1 LADLDALLRDYPST
15 LQLSRSVIGV
25 WPEHQAY
32 LARNFKARSPVQ
44 MTATELASSSI
55 LKLIGRNDERFASHY
70 RWTCER
76 LNEEELFFHR
86 NGRYRL
92 STFAEALAEVY
103 SNADYMT
110 RYMDGLLLT
119 QSLWFNHA
127 ATFEM
132 FLNRLLPLARSRA
145 RYLEIGPG
153 HGLMTYFAAR
163 TPAID
168 TLEAWD
174 VSSVSLAET
183 RTALAVLGIEKDV
196 SFTEV
201 DILNA
206 EQAPGGYDMVVISE
220 VLEHLERPGEAL
232 SFLNSALDAG
242 GLIYVNVPINSP
254 SPDHIY
260 LIEHPAA
267 GLALIEAAGFEVL
280 SQELYATQGRPIE
293 KALRDRISISMA
305 VIGRKN

>member
-1 LADLDALLRDYPST
+1 LADLDALLRDFPST
-15 LQLSRSVIGV
+15 LRLSRSVVGV
-25 WPEHQAY
+25 WPEHQAF
-32 LARNFKARSPVQ
+32 LARNFEVRSPEQ
-44 MTATELASSSI
+44 MTATELASASI
-55 LKLIGRNDERFASHY
+55 LKLIGGEEERFAWHY
-70 RWTCER
+70 RWTCAR

-103 SNADYMT
+103 SNNDYMT

-132 FLNRLLPLARSRA
+132 FLNRLLPLARNGA

-153 HGLMTYFAAR
+153 HGLMTYFAASV
-163 TPAID
+163 PAID
-168 TLEAWD
+168 SLEVWD
-174 VSSVSLAET
+174 VSSVSLEET
-183 RTALAVLGIEKDV
+183 RTALAVLGATKTV

-201 DILNA
+201 DILA
-206 EQAPGGYDMVVISE
+206 VDEAPGRYDMVVISE
-220 VLEHLERPGEAL
+220 VLEHLERPGQAL
-232 SFLNSALDAG
+232 SFLNSALNPG

-267 GLALIEAAGFEVL
+267 GLALIEAAGFEIV
-280 SQELYATQGRPIE
+280 SQELYATQGRAIE

-305 VIGRKN
+305 VVGRKN

>member
-1 LADLDALLRDYPST
+1 LADLDSLLQDYPST
-15 LQLSRSVIGV
+15 LQLSRSVVDV
-25 WPEHQAY
+25 WPEHQSY
-32 LARNFKARSPVQ
+32 LARNFKVRSPEQ

-55 LKLIGRNDERFASHY
+55 LKLIRSDEQRFARHY
-70 RWTCER
+70 RWTCDR

-103 SNADYMT
+103 SNNDYMA

-132 FLNRLLPLARSRA
+132 FLNRLLPLAERGA

-153 HGLMTYFAAR
+153 HGLMTYFAAK

-168 TLEAWD
+168 RLEVWD
-174 VSSVSLAET
+174 VSSVSLDET
-183 RTALAVLGIEKDV
+183 RTALTVLGIEKDV
-196 SFTEV
+196 GFTEV
-201 DILNA
+201 DILA
-206 EQAPGGYDMVVISE
+206 AKEAPGRYDMVVISE
-220 VLEHLERPGEAL
+220 VLEHLERPDQAL
-232 SFLNSALDAG
+232 AFLNSALNPG

-260 LIEHPAA
+260 LLEHPAA
-267 GLALIEAAGFEVL
+267 GVALIEAAGFEIVAE
-280 SQELYATQGRPIE
+280 ELYATQGRAIE
-293 KALRDRISISMA
+293 KALRDRISISMGI
-305 VIGRKN
+305 VGRKH

>member
-1 LADLDALLRDYPST
+1 MIA
-15 LQLSRSVIGV
+15 V
-25 WPEHQAY
+25 WPEHQTY
-32 LARNFKARSPVQ
+32 LARNFKVRSPEQ

-55 LKLIGRNDERFASHY
+55 LKLTKGEEERFARHY
-70 RWTCER
+70 RWTCDR

-92 STFAEALAEVY
+92 NTFAEALAEVY
-103 SNADYMT
+103 SNNDYMT

-127 ATFEM
+127 ATLEM
-132 FLNRLLPLARSRA
+132 FLNRLLPLARSGA

-168 TLEAWD
+168 ALEVWD
-174 VSSVSLAET
+174 VSSVSLDET
-183 RTALAVLGIEKDV
+183 RAALAVLGITKTV
-196 SFTEV
+196 RFTEV
-201 DILNA
+201 DILA
-206 EQAPGGYDMVVISE
+206 ADEASGRYDMVVISE
-220 VLEHLERPGEAL
+220 VLEHLERPGQAL
-232 SFLNSALDAG
+232 SFLNSTLDPG

-260 LIEHPAA
+260 LLEHPAA
-267 GLALIEAAGFEVL
+267 GLALIEAAGFEIV
-280 SQELYATQGRPIE
+280 SHELYATQGRAIE

-305 VIGRKN
+305 IVGRKN

>member
-1 LADLDALLRDYPST
+1 MT

-32 LARNFKARSPVQ
+32 LARNFKVRSPEQ

-55 LKLIGRNDERFASHY
+55 LKLMGREDERFASHY
-70 RWTCER
+70 RSTCER

-103 SNADYMT
+103 SDTDYMT

-132 FLNRLLPLARSRA
+132 FLNRLLPLAREGA

-153 HGLMTYFAAR
+153 HGLMTSFAAR
-163 TPAID
+163 TPAIG
-168 TLEAWD
+168 TLEVWD

-183 RTALAVLGIEKDV
+183 RTALAVLGNRE
-196 SFTEV
+196 
-201 DILNA
+201 DIGFHRGRH
-206 EQAPGGYDMVVISE
+206 PRRRGGAGRLRHGRHFRGARTSRTARAGSE
-220 VLEHLERPGEAL
+220 LPQFGAR
-232 SFLNSALDAG
+232 SG

-267 GLALIEAAGFEVL
+267 GLALIEAAGFEIL
-280 SQELYATQGRPIE
+280 SQELYATKGRPIE

-305 VIGRKN
+305 VVGRKN

>member
-1 LADLDALLRDYPST
+1 LAELEALLGDCPST
-15 LQLSRSVIGV
+15 LQLSRSVIDI
-25 WPEHQAY
+25 WPEHRAY
-32 LARNFKARSPVQ
+32 LSRNFKARSHEQ

-55 LKLIGRNDERFASHY
+55 LKLISGDEERFARHY
-70 RWTCER
+70 RWTCDR

-132 FLNRLLPLARSRA
+132 FLNRLLPLAETGA

-168 TLEAWD
+168 ALEVWD
-174 VSSVSLAET
+174 VSSVSLDET
-183 RTALAVLGIEKDV
+183 RTALAVLGIEKSV

-201 DILNA
+201 DILAAA
-206 EQAPGGYDMVVISE
+206 EPPGKYDMVVISE
-220 VLEHLERPGEAL
+220 VLEHLERPEQAL
-232 SFLNSALDAG
+232 VFLNLALNPG

-260 LIEHPAA
+260 LLEHPAA
-267 GLALIEAAGFEVL
+267 GLALIEAAGFKIV
-280 SQELYATQGRPIE
+280 SQELYATQGRAIE
-293 KALRDRISISMA
+293 KALRDRISVSMG
-305 VIGRKN
+305 VVGKKI